1 MSKPFL
7 IVIKNFL
14 TEKEC
19 NRFKQILDYDPTKK
33 KIKIGKCT
41 EYFRVLWK
49 NKRLASKLFERV
61 KHHLPNNNVNYVGC
75 NPMFRIAK
83 YQEGG
88 QFEIHMDGVNKD
100 ENGNIST
107 LTLNIFLNDNFDGG
121 ETDFFHEKKLRYSV
135 KPETGKA
142 ALFEHKQYHC
152 GNKVCNGEKYLLR
165 TDIMTS
171 VKNKKE

>member
-1 MSKPFL
+1 
-7 IVIKNFL
+7 
-14 TEKEC
+14 
-19 NRFKQILDYDPTKK
+19 
-33 KIKIGKCT
+33 
-41 EYFRVLWK
+41 
-49 NKRLASKLFERV
+49 
-61 KHHLPNNNVNYVGC
+61 
-75 NPMFRIAK
+75 MFRILK